1 MKNKISTEES
11 NNQII
16 EYLTQAA
23 AHGGYYFDG
32 IKIEP
37 GTAVTCFKTIASQTN
52 LSYYRV
58 KKCIDRL
65 VESGRVVIVR
75 HKCFAVITFCAAPQQ
90 EVHEETNV
98 LVQAD
103 AFDGEAPIAEPMSS
117 YVSDISAPEVEH
129 LAGSETLPT
138 LSVTTPPAD
147 YTRPVVSAL
156 SPNPSLPFL
165 NRAARRKLARQEAK
179 AAARRA
185 K

>member
-1 MKNKISTEES
+1 MKNKIRTEES

-37 GTAVTCFKTIASQTN
+37 GTAVTCFKTIAAQTN

-75 HKCFAVITFCAAPQQ
+75 HKGFAIISFCATPLQ
-90 EVHEETNV
+90 EVHEDAKDNV
-98 LVQAD
+98 QEA
-103 AFDGEAPIAEPMSS
+103 AFDGDSSIAESMSS
-117 YVSDISAPEVEH
+117 YASELSTAVVEQ
-129 LAGSETLPT
+129 LPPLEASST
-138 LSVTTPPAD
+138 NPA
-147 YTRPVVSAL
+147 
-156 SPNPSLPFL
+156 LPFL

-185 K
+185 KLGRGGV